1 MGLFCC
7 LHREETEIC
16 LPIVLRSNFNNKQFS
31 LKKKKKKFNYNF
43 VPFDVV
49 TSDVDRS
56 VSTAYSYSSS
66 GDEVDWVRVTYMLLW
81 LAVIGWN
88 STF

>member
-7 LHREETEIC
+7 LHREEAEIC

-31 LKKKKKKFNYNF
+31 LKKKKINYNF

-56 VSTAYSYSSS
+56 VSTAHS
-66 GDEVDWVRVTYMLLW
+66 
-81 LAVIGWN
+81 
-88 STF
+88 

>member
-7 LHREETEIC
+7 LYREETEIC

-31 LKKKKKKFNYNF
+31 LKNKKKFNYDF

-56 VSTAYSYSSS
+56 VSTAYS
-66 GDEVDWVRVTYMLLW
+66 
-81 LAVIGWN
+81 
-88 STF
+88 